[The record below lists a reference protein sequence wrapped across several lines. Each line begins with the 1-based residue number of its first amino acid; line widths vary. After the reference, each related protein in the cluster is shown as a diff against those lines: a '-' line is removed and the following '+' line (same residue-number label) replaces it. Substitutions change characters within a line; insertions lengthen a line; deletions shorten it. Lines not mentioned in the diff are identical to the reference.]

1 MRLNLRR
8 QRCIRGFSC
17 KDMARLFNISTSY
30 YYKIE
35 SGSRNAKYDL
45 AVDLAEFF
53 SCNTLQEMDKLFYVY
68 DNYEQ
73 FQEQLMAED

>member
-8 QRCIRGFSC
+8 QRYLRGFSC

-35 SGSRNAKYDL
+35 SGTRNAKYEL
-45 AVDLAEFF
+45 AMNIADFF
-53 SCNTLQEMDKLFYVY
+53 SCTTLCKSQ
-68 DNYEQ
+68 
-73 FQEQLMAED
+73 